1 MKSQG
6 RDTWRAAMAMEKI
19 RSSPLAESLR
29 QGWKHLSP
37 SEREQGWQAIR
48 KAKETLVQRLKAEA
62 EEHPARSFK
71 RWLTFVAQTDP
82 KAAAVLAEMRAADE
96 RKAKIQASLA
106 EGRERLE
113 ALRRTAPTGE
123 RDEDVAAR
131 DVKERMKTEH
141 ASREANALKARQ
153 EAAEAAS
160 RVKWWHF
167 GKNHPVRVAA
177 RQAEQNADAVE
188 HTAMIRAPSQSDF
201 REAMETARSRAR
213 SNLRAFQAWEQSPKG
228 MECKALERSLDGIQ
242 RAVESKDPRMTRLLS
257 ESFDEALKEQRMREL
272 REQKQREA
280 EQRKAMKSD
289 RGQVVQF
296 PAAGPRM
303 R

>member
-1 MKSQG
+1 
-6 RDTWRAAMAMEKI
+6 MAMEKI

-62 EEHPARSFK
+62 EENPARSFK

-123 RDEDVAAR
+123 RDEEKAAL
-131 DVKERMKTEH
+131 DAKESLRSEH
-141 ASREANALKARQ
+141 SAREADALEARKKAD
-153 EAAEAAS
+153 EAAS
-160 RVKWWHF
+160 RVRWWMVW
-167 GKNHPVRVAA
+167 KSHPVRVAA
-177 RQAEQNADAVE
+177 AQAEKNAQQMEWVRD
-188 HTAMIRAPSQSDF
+188 IRKPTTTDF
-201 REAMETARSRAR
+201 KEAMETARALAISRAKAYR
-213 SNLRAFQAWEQSPKG
+213 AWEQSPKG
-228 MECKALERSLDGIQ
+228 LEASALERSLSGI
-242 RAVESKDPRMTRLLS
+242 RNALAGKDFYMRDAILTGGI
-257 ESFDEALKEQRMREL
+257 DAAL
-272 REQKQREA
+272 A
-280 EQRKAMKSD
+280 EQRRREALEQKRREIEQRKLQQKTKLET
-289 RGQVVQF
+289 GKVVQF
-296 PAAGPRM
+296 PSSPSSGPRM